1 MTRFQSSH
9 PVMPLSGKSRL
20 VAVGRALFAK
30 LADDPMVSVV
40 ELPDG
45 LGVCLVHAARGGG
58 KIYVAPDET
67 ALFVGSA
74 VNFEAGLKAFRDGV
88 RTPLEKFDIDRG
100 EADA

>member
-1 MTRFQSSH
+1 MTTFRSSDSLTS
-9 PVMPLSGKSRL
+9 PLDENRL
-20 VAVGRALFAK
+20 ITVGRALFAT
-30 LADDPMVSVV
+30 LADDPVLSIV

-67 ALFVGSA
+67 ALFMGSA
-74 VNFEAGLKAFRDGV
+74 VDFEAGLEAFRGGV
-88 RTPLEKFDIDRG
+88 RTPLETFDTGRG

>member
-1 MTRFQSSH
+1 MTAVATTAPDPSTYN
-9 PVMPLSGKSRL
+9 SRL

-30 LADDPMVSVV
+30 LIDHPTLTLV

-67 ALFVGSA
+67 VLFVGSA
-74 VNFEAGLKAFRDGV
+74 VTHEAGLGAFRDGM
-88 RTPLEKFDIDRG
+88 RTPLEKFGI
-100 EADA
+100 EASTP

>member
-1 MTRFQSSH
+1 MTAFRSSA
-9 PVMPLSGKSRL
+9 PITSDPDENRL
-20 VAVGRALFAK
+20 VAVGRALFAT
-30 LADDPMVSVV
+30 LADDPVLSFV

-74 VNFEAGLKAFRDGV
+74 VDFEAGLEAFWGCV
-88 RTPLEKFDIDRG
+88 RTPLETSVIDRG
-100 EADA
+100 GADT